1 MENEVRASQ
10 SIRRIRTLLQKR
22 EMEVQPLNL
31 NEVASDVVRLVTG
44 DAMRRRI
51 EIKSNLDPQLPLI
64 CGDRIHLQQVLL
76 NLILNG
82 MDAMMNSPEGL
93 RHLTIQTFRKD
104 DEMIGLSVSD
114 SGHGIPADL
123 LPHIFESFFTTKK
136 EGMGLGLSIAKSII
150 EKHNGRIRVDSR
162 PHTGAVFRIELPA
175 VPNCETTLDAVG
187 TPSAT
192 GQLFAGAAN
201 VTDRNGH

>member
-1 MENEVRASQ
+1 
-10 SIRRIRTLLQKR
+10 
-22 EMEVQPLNL
+22 
-31 NEVASDVVRLVTG
+31 VVRLVTG
-44 DAMRRRI
+44 DALRRRI
-51 EIKSNLDPQLPLI
+51 EIKSNLDPHLPLI

-93 RHLTIQTFRKD
+93 RHLTIQTLKKD
-104 DEMIGLSVSD
+104 DVMIALTVSD
-114 SGHGIPADL
+114 SGHGIPGDL

-150 EKHNGRIRVDSR
+150 EKHNGKIRVDSR

-175 VPNCETTLDAVG
+175 VPNCDMTVDGAAV
-187 TPSAT
+187 PST
-192 GQLFAGAAN
+192 NRQLFADAVN

>member
-1 MENEVRASQ
+1 
-10 SIRRIRTLLQKR
+10 
-22 EMEVQPLNL
+22 LNL
-31 NEVASDVVRLVTG
+31 NEVAADVVRLVTG
-44 DAMRRRI
+44 DALRRRI
-51 EIKSNLDPQLPLI
+51 EIKSNLEPHLPQI

-93 RHLTIQTFRKD
+93 RHLTLQTFRKD
-104 DEMIGLSVSD
+104 EATIGLSISD
-114 SGHGIPADL
+114 SGHGIPGEL

-150 EKHNGRIRVDSR
+150 EKHNGRIRVDSK

-175 VPNCETTLDAVG
+175 VPNCDRTVDGAAPTHAN
-187 TPSAT
+187 
-192 GQLFAGAAN
+192 GQLVAGAAK
-201 VTDRNGH
+201 VTERNGH